1 MRDKIRAELALNG
14 VAAVRTLRY
23 ASRRW
28 WPEEIGNLTS
38 QGYISVGNS
47 KCLWGISRA
56 GWLIALLSSNTLRQ

>member
-14 VAAVRTLRY
+14 VATVRTLRC
-23 ASRRW
+23 ASIRW
-28 WPEEIGNLTS
+28 WLEEMGDLTT

-56 GWLIALLSSNTLRQ
+56 GWLIASLQQ